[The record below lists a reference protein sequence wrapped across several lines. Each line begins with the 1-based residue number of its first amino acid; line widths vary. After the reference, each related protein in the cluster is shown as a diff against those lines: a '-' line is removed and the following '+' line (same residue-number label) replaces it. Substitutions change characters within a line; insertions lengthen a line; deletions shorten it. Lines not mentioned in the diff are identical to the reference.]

1 MTLKT
6 RSISSEEKVMRT
18 NKLNNCGKGFT
29 LIELM
34 IVVTIIGVLAAIVAP
49 MFGVLTRRADEGSTK
64 GKLGAIRSAVNIYNA
79 KNEGIWAADT
89 NALVPV
95 YLDKV
100 PAVRIGKYFPESTGI
115 DTDPGELN
123 DNDGDWSYD
132 TSTGKVWVDCNF
144 TDTQNG
150 VISAW

>member
-1 MTLKT
+1 M
-6 RSISSEEKVMRT
+6 RSISLGEKVMKT
-18 NKLNNCGKGFT
+18 SKLNNSGKGFT

-34 IVVTIIGVLAAIVAP
+34 IVVTIIGVLAAIVIP
-49 MFGVLTRRADEGSTK
+49 TFGILTRRADEGATK

-79 KNEGIWAADT
+79 KNEDIWAADM

-100 PAVRIGKYFPESTGI
+100 PLLKLGKYFQESTGI
-115 DTDPGELN
+115 DTDPGQLN

-132 TSTGKVWVDCNF
+132 TLTGKVWVDCNF
-144 TDTQNG
+144 TDTQNV